1 MLKGLVRE
9 THLAWSEIAIFK
21 TREYTARSFPW
32 GPMFFVPRPTAWV
45 ITRQGKQHQ
54 LKGIRSEELLHELNL
69 AVDEY
74 RVKGRVDLSRFSDE
88 AWKRFLYSR

>member
-1 MLKGLVRE
+1 MLEGALRK
-9 THLAWSEIAIFK
+9 THVAWSDIAIFK
-21 TREYTARSFPW
+21 TREYTARSFPSV
-32 GPMFFVPRPTAWV
+32 PMFFVQRPTAWV

-74 RVKGRVDLSRFSDE
+74 RAKGRVDLARFSDE
-88 AWKRFLYSR
+88 AWKPFLLQ